1 MVTSGLE
8 EAGCFQPQA
17 DGPRLSVRDRLG
29 ALMITIAGLKL
40 LRSSFSSPTYQ
51 YITVIFTVLFFK
63 FDYEAFSE
71 TMLLDLFFMSIL
83 FSKVNQG
90 RLPAETPLS
99 ECLLRSALLLQL
111 PCWLLSAAPLQSPVT
126 FPGSRACLCGS

>member
-1 MVTSGLE
+1 MDYACL
-8 EAGCFQPQA
+8 CY
-17 DGPRLSVRDRLG
+17 RLG

-63 FDYEAFSE
+63 FDYEASSE

-83 FSKVNQG
+83 FSKVSHLG
-90 RLPAETPLS
+90 TSTSAETRRCAWQGL
-99 ECLLRSALLLQL
+99 
-111 PCWLLSAAPLQSPVT
+111 CW
-126 FPGSRACLCGS
+126 CYI

>member
-1 MVTSGLE
+1 
-8 EAGCFQPQA
+8 
-17 DGPRLSVRDRLG
+17 
-29 ALMITIAGLKL
+29 MITIAGLKL

-83 FSKVNQG
+83 FSKVTY
-90 RLPAETPLS
+90 RVEH
-99 ECLLRSALLLQL
+99 
-111 PCWLLSAAPLQSPVT
+111 PCVYKS
-126 FPGSRACLCGS
+126 FLCVMH

>member
-99 ECLLRSALLLQL
+99 EC
-111 PCWLLSAAPLQSPVT
+111 
-126 FPGSRACLCGS
+126 

>member
-1 MVTSGLE
+1 MVTSGSVD
-8 EAGCFQPQA
+8 AGHFQLQA
-17 DGPRLSVRDRLG
+17 DWLCLSVYDRLG
-29 ALMITIAGLKL
+29 ALMITVAGLKL

-83 FSKVNQG
+83 FSKVIHPEAQ
-90 RLPAETPLS
+90 
-99 ECLLRSALLLQL
+99 CLQRRSLAK
-111 PCWLLSAAPLQSPVT
+111 
-126 FPGSRACLCGS
+126 